1 MAEVVVK
8 VVADSKQAT
17 KNVDELNDALED
29 TGKAAESASEEINV
43 AEGRIKALGGAINLV
58 GGSVEVL
65 AGGLAL
71 SGALTE
77 EQAERFEAAAV
88 GALVFADGTKRV
100 FEGVKELKEG
110 IALLGGAQKIATV
123 LTNAFGVAL
132 KIAMGPVGIAILAI
146 GAITAA
152 IIFLKDKFEAVNK
165 VATFFGNIFTKIGN
179 ALGFAK
185 SEAEKFRETQ
195 EELATQLDFE
205 LKLYQAQG
213 KSREELIEKERELLQ
228 ARLNSFKEG
237 TEEFIAAE
245 QELTLFEAKV
255 VKERQDARD
264 AAEEARR
271 KKIKEA
277 AELRKAAIEEAEEL
291 LTETRLALLDEEAR
305 EVAEREMQY
314 QEDLATL
321 KAAGFTDFTAV
332 TEAYNQDLAEI
343 NGRYRQ
349 EELDA
354 EAEQTE
360 KIKAEQLKR
369 IEDLNTFDAFVAVTE
384 EQQRQLR
391 LDALTQEYLKIRQA
405 AIENGQDVTELDKAF
420 QAKRTEIA
428 KEGAD
433 ERSKLEKFFA
443 SETAEAI
450 SQSLAV
456 ASNLIT
462 VFSENI
468 DDSTKEGFEKSKKYK
483 IAETVTS
490 TIQAAFDAYKSLIGV
505 PVVGPVLGPAAA
517 VGALAAGR
525 KAIQDIQ
532 NSTFDSTS
540 VPGGISG
547 GGVTSFNVPLTSGAT
562 GTPTALTAPDA
573 LTAPEVPNTSDP
585 VRAYVLVNDVNSA
598 QAANASINRRR
609 SLNPG

>member
-1 MAEVVVK
+1 MAEVIVK

-17 KNVDELNDALED
+17 KNVDQLNDALED
-29 TGKAAESASEEINV
+29 TGKAAEEASQEINV

-110 IALLGGAQKIATV
+110 IVLLGGAQKIATV

-132 KIAMGPVGIAILAI
+132 KIAMGPVGIALLAI

-152 IIFLKDKFEAVNK
+152 IILLKEKFEIVNK

-185 SEAEKFRETQ
+185 TEAEKFREAQ
-195 EELATQLDFE
+195 AELSEQLDFD
-205 LKLYQAQG
+205 LKLLQAQG
-213 KSREELIEKERELLQ
+213 KSREELVEAERKLLK
-228 ARLNSFKEG
+228 ARVNSFKEG
-237 TEEFIAAE
+237 TEEYKEAIN
-245 QELTLFEAKV
+245 ELTLFEAKV
-255 VKERQDARD
+255 LKEQQDARD
-264 AAEEARR
+264 KAEEDRR
-271 KKIKEA
+271 TKIKEA
-277 AELRKAAIEEAEEL
+277 AEKRKAAIEEAENL
-291 LTETRLALLDEEAR
+291 LTETRLSLLDEESR

-321 KAAGFTDFTAV
+321 KAAGFTDFT
-332 TEAYNQDLAEI
+332 ELNQVYQNDLAEI
-343 NGRYRQ
+343 NGNYRQ
-349 EELDA
+349 LELDA

-360 KIKAEQLKR
+360 KIKEEQLKR
-369 IEDLNTFDAFVAVTE
+369 IDDLNAFDSFVAVTE

-391 LDALTQEYLKIRQA
+391 LDALTQEYLQLRQA
-405 AIENGQDVTELDKAF
+405 AIENGQDITELDEAF

-433 ERSKLEKFFA
+433 DRSKIEKFFA

-450 SQSLAV
+450 STSLAT

-462 VFSENI
+462 IFSENI

-505 PVVGPVLGPAAA
+505 PIVGPVLAPAAA
-517 VGALAAGR
+517 LGALAAGK
-525 KAIQDIQ
+525 KAISDIQ
-532 NSTFDSTS
+532 SSTFDSTS
-540 VPGGISG
+540 VPGGVG
-547 GGVTSFNVPLTSGAT
+547 GGSVQSFNVPLTTGAA
-562 GTPTALTAPDA
+562 GTPSALTAPTDTA
-573 LTAPEVPNTSDP
+573 APSVPLTTDP

>member
-8 VVADSKQAT
+8 IVGDTKQAT
-17 KNVDELNDALED
+17 KNVDELNDSLED
-29 TGKAAESASEEINV
+29 TGKAAEKASEEINV
-43 AEGRIKALGGAINLV
+43 AEGRIKALGGAINIV

-110 IALLGGAQKIATV
+110 IQLLGGAQKIATV
-123 LTNAFGVAL
+123 ATKAFGIAVKVAT
-132 KIAMGPVGIAILAI
+132 GPVGIALAAITAI
-146 GAITAA
+146 GAA
-152 IIFLKDKFEAVNK
+152 IVLLKDRFEVVNK
-165 VATFFGNIFTKIGN
+165 VAKFFGNIFKSIGE
-179 ALGFAK
+179 ALGFSAT
-185 SEAEKFRETQ
+185 EAEKFQ
-195 EELATQLDFE
+195 AAQAELAKDTEFQ
-205 LKLYQAQG
+205 LKLLQAQG
-213 KSREELIEKERELLQ
+213 ASTDELIKKERELLTQ
-228 ARLNSFKEG
+228 RKNSFKAG
-237 TEEFIAAE
+237 TEERIAAE
-245 QELTLFEAKV
+245 QELALFEAKV
-255 VKERQDARD
+255 IADRAKRVEDAEQKRRD
-264 AAEEARR
+264 
-271 KKIKEA
+271 KIKEN
-277 AELRKAAIEEAEEL
+277 AEKRKAAIEAAEDL
-291 LTETRLALLDEEAR
+291 LTETRLSLLDDEAR
-305 EVAEREMQY
+305 EVAEREIQY

-321 KAAGFTDFTAV
+321 KAAGYTDFTALD
-332 TEAYNQDLAEI
+332 EAYRNDLAEI
-343 NGRYRQ
+343 NDRYRQ

-354 EAEQTE
+354 EATQTE
-360 KIKAEQLKR
+360 KIKAEQQKR
-369 IEDLNTFDAFVAVTE
+369 IDDLNEFDAFVAVTE

-405 AIENGQDVTELDKAF
+405 AIENGQDVTELDEAF

-433 ERSKLEKFFA
+433 ERSRLEKFFA

-450 SQSLAV
+450 SQSLAT

-462 VFSENI
+462 IFSENI

-505 PVVGPVLGPAAA
+505 PIVGPVLGPAAA
-517 VGALAAGR
+517 LGALAAGK
-525 KAIQDIQ
+525 KAISDIQ

-540 VPGGISG
+540 VPGSIGG
-547 GGVTSFNVPLTSGAT
+547 GGVQSFNVPLTTGAA
-562 GTPTALTAPDA
+562 GTPSALTAPTD
-573 LTAPEVPNTSDP
+573 TAAPAIPSTTDP